1 MATARTA
8 DRRTANR
15 PLKSPLAVPS
25 GSDTREHRLTPFSAI
40 AFLAS
45 RTIPP
50 PLPLSFLGFV
60 ARCLGFRG
68 LVTVRVQVDHGGVT
82 RSGGS

>member
-50 PLPLSFLGFV
+50 LVRRSRGNLLLS
-60 ARCLGFRG
+60 AAPSCCA
-68 LVTVRVQVDHGGVT
+68 
-82 RSGGS
+82 